1 MNTRITIIS
10 ILCVSIIFLIIASV
24 GNSTPTVPEHM
35 KMDDRPKSTDILGQ
49 NIPDVVGYVND
60 EAKLIDEI
68 QEVQIKHKIQ
78 VFSEESSKGE
88 MAVVTVNSLNGLSVE
103 EFAIRLAEKWQVGK
117 EGKDDG
123 IIIIIAKAER
133 KVRIEVGRGTNITD
147 AQAKGVL
154 DDVMIPKLKEGD
166 WAGAVDSGVDA
177 LINLASE

>member
-1 MNTRITIIS
+1 MDISRIAMS
-10 ILCVSIIFLIIASV
+10 VLVGVAVASSFIALTNQKPS
-24 GNSTPTVPEHM
+24 VPEHM
-35 KMDDRPKSTDILGQ
+35 KQIDRPASTEITGQ

-60 EAKLIDEI
+60 EAKILNEID
-68 QEVQIKHKIQ
+68 EVQIKQKLQ
-78 VFSEESSKGE
+78 VFSESDKGE

-123 IIIIIAKAER
+123 IIIIIAKQER

-147 AQAKGVL
+147 SQAKQVL

-166 WAGAVDSGVDA
+166 WAGAIDSGVES
-177 LINLASE
+177 LINLANR